1 MRTYERVVCG
11 SDFSE
16 ASDEAV
22 KLALALEKEGS
33 RVTFVHGLQPS
44 LGMANTA
51 PFPMAPPVADADGL
65 ERRALSKYRS
75 QIARF
80 SEDAARSADV
90 EIVFDAAYAA
100 IVDAAESRR
109 ADLVVVGSRG
119 SSALRRMVLGS
130 VAESVV
136 WHAHC
141 PVLVARPSPSSRRV
155 LVATDLSDASRR
167 ALVAADA
174 EAKRRGAKLTVL
186 HCLDAPSRALG
197 MEFASLPPPALDEPD
212 GRVVREQEAAE
223 AVRSALA
230 ALGISADVVVEPA
243 GPRSGIPT
251 VAEQLPAEL
260 VVVGARGLNRF
271 TRLLLG
277 GVADA
282 TIRHAHCSVLVVR

>member
-1 MRTYERVVCG
+1 MRTYQHVVCG

-22 KLALALEKEGS
+22 KLALELEKEGS
-33 RVTFVHGLQPS
+33 RVTFVHGLQQP
-44 LGMANTA
+44 LGMAHTA
-51 PFPMAPPVADADGL
+51 PFPMAPPADVADEL
-65 ERRALSKYRS
+65 ERRARSKYRA

-80 SEDAARSADV
+80 GEDAARSADV

-100 IVDAAESRR
+100 IVDTAESRR
-109 ADLVVVGSRG
+109 ADLIVVGSRG
-119 SSALRRMVLGS
+119 ASALRRMVLGS

-136 WHAHC
+136 WHAHS

-167 ALVAADA
+167 ALVAAAA

-186 HCLDAPSRALG
+186 HCMDAPTLALG
-197 MEFASLPPPALDEPD
+197 MEFAPLPPPALDEPD

-223 AVRSALA
+223 AARSLLV
-230 ALGISADVVVEPA
+230 ALGISGDVVVVPA

-251 VAEQLPAEL
+251 IAEELPAEL
-260 VVVGARGLNRF
+260 VVVGARGMNRF
-271 TRLLLG
+271 RRLLLG
-277 GVADA
+277 GVADSV
-282 TIRHAHCSVLVVR
+282 IRHAHCSVLVVR